1 MKFII
6 DTNIVFSGLIKNSI
20 TRKILLNPN
29 FEFYIPD
36 FYNIEFNK
44 YKSYILKKFNGT
56 EGELDKLIKLI
67 HEKIIIVVED
77 EYSDKLESAE
87 VIIGKID
94 NKDIPFIALALDRR

>member
-44 YKSYILKKFNGT
+44 YK
-56 EGELDKLIKLI
+56 
-67 HEKIIIVVED
+67 
-77 EYSDKLESAE
+77 
-87 VIIGKID
+87 
-94 NKDIPFIALALDRR
+94 